1 MSAPGGAG
9 ERVAT
14 LLLVDDDDVDI
25 MSLRRVFDELGV
37 HNPVVVAHDGIDALE
52 HLRGENGRT
61 RIEPPFVILL
71 DLNMPRMDGIE
82 FLAELRADDALRQSI
97 VFVLTT
103 SSAQKDRVQ
112 AYAHNV
118 AGFITKGTS
127 GDVIREAVRMLDLYW
142 RVVQLPETA

>member
-1 MSAPGGAG
+1 MANTGMAG
-9 ERVAT
+9 DQVVT

-25 MSLRRVFDELGV
+25 MSVRRVLADLAID
-37 HNPVVVAHDGIDALE
+37 NPVVVAHDGLEALE
-52 HLRGENGRT
+52 HLRGENGCEAVT
-61 RIEPPFVILL
+61 PPYIIIL

-82 FLAELRADDALRQSI
+82 FLAELRADEALRHSI

-103 SSAQKDRVQ
+103 SSAQKDRAQ

-118 AGFITKGTS
+118 AGFITKGAS
-127 GDVIREAVRMLDLYW
+127 NDVVQQAVRMLDLYG

>member
-61 RIEPPFVILL
+61 RIEPPYVILL

-82 FLAELRADDALRQSI
+82 LLAELRADDALRQSI